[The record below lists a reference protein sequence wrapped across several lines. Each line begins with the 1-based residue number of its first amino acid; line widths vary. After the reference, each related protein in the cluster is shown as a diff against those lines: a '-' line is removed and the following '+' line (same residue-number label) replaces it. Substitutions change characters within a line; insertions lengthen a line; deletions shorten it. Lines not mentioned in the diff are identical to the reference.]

1 MLFMRLPF
9 EWVNGPNRVP
19 KNNSLHAN
27 FYSTLLGPDALYA
40 SAHNVLHKSF
50 ASTCRE
56 YRVARSTLYDCI
68 REPRLRMKGSSA
80 HKEKGFVMDAQ
91 GDKVLALERMKWI
104 ATSLL
109 LLVITGYVLAR
120 VFERRYPG
128 LAVLSA
134 FTEAAM
140 IGALADWFAVVALFR
155 YPMGIPIP
163 HTAIIPK
170 SKRRIADNLA
180 TFITSNFLGTA
191 AVLERIRSYDPAARL
206 AQWLSRRES
215 AETLGGYVVR
225 ALRYGLAV
233 IEDQRVQRFIHE
245 TVVARL
251 EKVDFAALG
260 GELLDVLTQRGRHQ
274 ELLNEAIRQV
284 RVLLEDE
291 ASRQKFAELIA
302 KEFEGLRKYFLY
314 AVNVDEIIGTFSA
327 KKLISAITRL
337 LEEVDQDE
345 RHPLRQKFDE
355 FVANFVTRLRRD
367 PDFRI
372 KGEQIREQI
381 LGRPELGDYLRG
393 LWVQLRTW
401 LRNDLESADSTI
413 RIQIAAATGRL
424 GEKLS
429 GDPDIQLWLNEQI
442 LAAVKPFVED
452 NREAIGRFIADQ
464 VKAWDERH
472 MIQQF
477 ELNIGKDLQYIR
489 INGTLVG
496 GLIGLLIYGGTRLIP
511 A

>member
-1 MLFMRLPF
+1 M
-9 EWVNGPNRVP
+9 N
-19 KNNSLHAN
+19 
-27 FYSTLLGPDALYA
+27 
-40 SAHNVLHKSF
+40 
-50 ASTCRE
+50 
-56 YRVARSTLYDCI
+56 
-68 REPRLRMKGSSA
+68 
-80 HKEKGFVMDAQ
+80 AQ
-91 GDKVLALERMKWI
+91 ADKILALERMKWV
-104 ATSLL
+104 ATGLL
-109 LLVITGYVLAR
+109 LLVTTGYVLAR
-120 VFERRYPG
+120 LFVRNYPE
-128 LAVLSA
+128 LAVVAA

-155 YPMGIPIP
+155 HPMGIPIP
-163 HTAIIPK
+163 HTAIIPN

-180 TFITSNFLGTA
+180 AFITSNFLGTA

-215 AETLGGYVVR
+215 AEKFGGYVVR
-225 ALRYGLAV
+225 ALRYGLEV

-260 GELLDVLTQRGRHQ
+260 GELLDVLTQHGRHQ
-274 ELLNEAIRQV
+274 ELLKEAIRQV
-284 RVLLEDE
+284 RMLLEDE
-291 ASRQKFAELIA
+291 ASRQKFAELVA
-302 KEFEGLRKYFLY
+302 KEFKGLRKYLLY
-314 AVNVDEIIGTFSA
+314 TVNVDEIIGTFSA
-327 KKLISAITRL
+327 RKLISAITRL

-345 RHPLRQKFDE
+345 RHPLRQKFNE
-355 FVANFVTRLRRD
+355 FVANFITRLKHD

-372 KGEQIREQI
+372 RGEQIRAQL
-381 LGRPELGDYLRG
+381 LGRPELAEYLRG

-401 LRNDLESADSTI
+401 LRSDLERADSAI
-413 RIQIAAATGRL
+413 GIHVAAAAARL

-429 GDPDIQLWLNEQI
+429 ADPDMQAWLNEQI
-442 LAAVKPFVED
+442 LAAAKPIVEN

-472 MIQQF
+472 MIQQI
-477 ELNIGKDLQYIR
+477 ELSIGRDLQYIR

-511 A
+511 G